1 MQDNLDW
8 QDNFPRDTIVAQNLK
23 APEKSQESK
32 IAENNTTHGAFFFFF
47 SSLLNFRPGQ
57 FQQCYFWSTE
67 KRKFRLEI
75 RSALWV
81 QSCKSALGQK
91 WSSIL
96 GSWDSKSRHNCAR
109 VVAPAE
115 AASPGSMFQGSG
127 NRPLWTRYQTVR
139 DACHFLAFLLLKITS
154 SCQLHRVC
162 NPRKCHK

>member
-8 QDNFPRDTIVAQNLK
+8 QDNFPRDTVVVQNLK
-23 APEKSQESK
+23 APEKSWESK
-32 IAENNTTHGAFFFFF
+32 IAENNKICRPFFF
-47 SSLLNFRPGQ
+47 SSLLSFRLGQ

-81 QSCKSALGQK
+81 QSCKSALGRK

-96 GSWDSKSRHNCAR
+96 GSWDSKSRHYCAW

-115 AASPGSMFQGSG
+115 AASPGSVCQGSG
-127 NRPLWTRYQTVR
+127 NRPLWTHYQTVR